1 LGLERPSAASLS
13 PWADSVV
20 IVCRDKD
27 KQGRNKCRRVPVE
40 SVVFGMDDGVPE
52 VLVGCRAAGVGEA
65 ESGFPLA
72 SKTPGANM
80 LLKGYGN
87 AIVPQV
93 AALFVEEFIELMKGG
108 RNG

>member
-1 LGLERPSAASLS
+1 MGLEGSSSASLS
-13 PWADSVV
+13 PWDKYAI

-27 KQGRNKCRRVPVE
+27 KQGRNKCRRVPAE
-40 SVVFGMDDGVPE
+40 SVVFWVDNGLPE

-72 SKTPGANM
+72 PKTPGANM

-93 AALFVEEFIELMKGG
+93 AALFVMEFQESIKEIGE
-108 RNG
+108 